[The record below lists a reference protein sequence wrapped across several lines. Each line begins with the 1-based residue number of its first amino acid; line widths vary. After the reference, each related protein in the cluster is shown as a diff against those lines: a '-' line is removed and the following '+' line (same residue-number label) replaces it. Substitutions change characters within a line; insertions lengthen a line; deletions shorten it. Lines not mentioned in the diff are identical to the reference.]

1 MILKAALLALLCLGI
16 STGCASNKVIRE
28 PGTIKTILLYPP
40 IPYEKLTCILEPAA
54 PASEITQEAFA
65 EWAERVRQA
74 GQDCRG
80 NLDFLRAYVLTWES
94 KVDQSDIWVE
104 EGDDY

>member
-1 MILKAALLALLCLGI
+1 MKALAVLSALLLAATLTACVSSKTI
-16 STGCASNKVIRE
+16 KE
-28 PGTIKTILLYPP
+28 PGTIKTVLLYPP
-40 IPYEKLTCILEPAA
+40 IPYEKLTCTLEPAVVDSN
-54 PASEITQEAFA
+54 ASQEAFA
-65 EWAERVRQA
+65 EWTERVRQA
-74 GQDCRG
+74 GQDCRS